1 MRSLPNRPLLRPW
14 PLLVQSSDLYFPKA
28 VSVFFFSFQSST
40 YLCSDTWPTLVS
52 KWLNLQ
58 IHQCNPHIQVCAS
71 TLPETKASK
80 SAIPNSVSK
89 AAHFS
94 ALTFD
99 QYWSAYYL
107 ICRFID
113 TSSDWS
119 MSVHSAGDQGRRV
132 CHLISRFKWMILPLL
147 CPITKA
153 NRIPKQ

>member
-1 MRSLPNRPLLRPW
+1 MSSLRNLPLLCPW
-14 PLLVQSSDLYFPKA
+14 PLLAQSSDLYFPC
-28 VSVFFFSFQSST
+28 FQSST

-58 IHQCNPHIQVCAS
+58 IHQCNPHTEVSAS
-71 TLPETKASK
+71 TMSMTKASK
-80 SAIPNSVSK
+80 SAIPNPVSK

-94 ALTFD
+94 ALPFD
-99 QYWSAYYL
+99 QYWPVNHL
-107 ICRFID
+107 ICRFIN

-119 MSVHSAGDQGRRV
+119 VYLHSSRNQGRRA